1 MRDRVNNLFKKG
13 IKKIIKSFGLVGSS
27 MLSYKQTN
35 LFEATKFY
43 NTKIQTVV
51 DDAKKYQGQQLETV
65 RPKEELGDFR
75 IVTSPLDSLGNVLI
89 KTELDGTKKF
99 YRGIPFDKVVQFKDL
114 YSCGVL
120 QALSEAGYVVK
131 IHSTNLYT
139 KEYPLI
145 VEMEALCCVPPNCW
159 SFSMIKESAINMLV
173 INAVLK
179 VFGYTLQDGHALNM
193 AFQQNKPIFFDLG
206 SFVKNPD
213 ELFVEEYI
221 DNYLYTLLMLH
232 FKDSFFAKHYI
243 CGYERRNL
251 PLPVRLACSI
261 EAKTMRKIFFRHHTR
276 HSSREYNKVLQK
288 TFVQKELKPEYVEVL
303 FSKYPSFESAWKN
316 YSCELFQQE
325 PSKRF
330 TRFIELMGQFSSDA
344 KSCLDLAGNSGYV
357 SSLLGKTGRYKSL
370 INVDY
375 DENAIEYG
383 RQHLVNEGIDF
394 YLLDFMLPWG
404 SIDSIAP
411 ALASDI
417 VLVLAVTHHLILT
430 QGYNIRAIFSI
441 IAMYS
446 KKYVYIEF
454 CPLGMYST
462 DNPNVPAVPD
472 WYTEEWFEENF
483 KKQFALLHKEVL
495 SSVRINGVDKN
506 HRVLFVGQK
515 MADIP
520 HCCTATTN

>member
-1 MRDRVNNLFKKG
+1 MKDRLNNFFKKS
-13 IKKIIKSFGLVGSS
+13 IKKIIKSFGLVDSS

-35 LFEATKFY
+35 LSEATRFY
-43 NTKIQTVV
+43 NTKIRGIV
-51 DDAKKYQGQQLETV
+51 DNVKKHQGQQLETV
-65 RPKEELGDFR
+65 MPKEELGDFR

-89 KTELDGTKKF
+89 KAESDGTKKF
-99 YRGIPFDKVVQFKDL
+99 YRGIPIDKAAQFKEL

-120 QALSEAGYVVK
+120 QALSESGYVIK
-131 IHSTNLYT
+131 IHPTNLYT

-145 VEMEALCCVPPNCW
+145 VEMDTLCCVPPNYW

-179 VFGYTLQDGHALNM
+179 VFGYMLQDGHALNM
-193 AFQQNKPIFFDLG
+193 AFQQNKPVFFDLG
-206 SFVKNPD
+206 SFVKNSD
-213 ELFVEEYI
+213 ELFVREYI

-251 PLPVRLACSI
+251 PLPVKLASSI
-261 EAKTMRKIFFRHHTR
+261 EVKTMHKIFFKHHAR
-276 HSSREYNKVLQK
+276 RSSREYNKVLRK
-288 TFVQKELKPEYVEVL
+288 TFVQRELKPEYVDVL

-325 PSKRF
+325 PNKRF
-330 TRFIELMGQFSSDA
+330 TRFIELMGRLSSDA
-344 KSCLDLAGNSGYV
+344 ESCLDLAGNSGYV
-357 SSLLGKTGRYKSL
+357 SSLLSKTGRYKSL

-383 RQHLVNEGIDF
+383 RQHLANEGIDF

-404 SIDSIAP
+404 GVDSVVP
-411 ALASDI
+411 VLASDI
-417 VLVLAVTHHLILT
+417 VLVLAVTHHLILA
-430 QGYNIRAIFSI
+430 QGYNIRAIFSV

-454 CPLGMYST
+454 CPLGMYSA
-462 DNPNVPAVPD
+462 DSHDIPAVPD

-495 SSVRINGVDKN
+495 SSVRINGIDKN

-515 MADIP
+515 MANIP
-520 HCCTATTN
+520 HCQMAATN